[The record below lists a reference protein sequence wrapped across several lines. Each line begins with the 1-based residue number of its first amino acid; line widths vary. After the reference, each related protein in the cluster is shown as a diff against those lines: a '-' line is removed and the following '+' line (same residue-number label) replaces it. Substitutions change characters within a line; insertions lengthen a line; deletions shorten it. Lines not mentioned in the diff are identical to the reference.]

1 MRTIQISSVLSLFN
15 KQQHKIIA
23 LALGVLFIMPLTGN
37 HYLVIVFTT
46 IGFYSLVTLGLILL
60 MGFAGQISLGQAIF
74 FGLGAYTSGILTTRY
89 SLSPWVVIIAAAI
102 TTGCIAVIIG
112 RAMFRLRG
120 LIVGGITIALNL
132 VFYYLIVSVADLT
145 GGATGMMNI
154 PQLPSGG
161 FISYSFFIYY
171 LVWAITLL
179 ALIFSL
185 NLVNS
190 RTGRALRA
198 MNLFDG
204 GSDQT
209 AQVLG
214 INIMKYKVAIFAV
227 SAMYASVAGSIY
239 AHYVSCIEP
248 STFGVDFSV
257 MIAIMAILGGLSSPW
272 GAILGAGLLVGIIEL
287 LREFVP
293 LLIGG
298 STGAYE
304 LIAYGVILIAT
315 LRFLPRGLIS
325 VCRKLVS
332 GGGNGRWKA
341 ILPHSRV
348 S

>member
-1 MRTIQISSVLSLFN
+1 MRIIPISDIVSLLNKPQYRIMVLLV
-15 KQQHKIIA
+15 A
-23 LALGVLFIMPLTGN
+23 ALFILPLTGN

-46 IGFYSLVTLGLILL
+46 IGFYSLVTMGLILL

-89 SLSPWVVIIAAAI
+89 SISPWLVIIIAAIA
-102 TTGCIAVIIG
+102 TGCIAVIIG

-132 VFYYLIVSVADLT
+132 VFYYLAVSVAELT

-154 PQLPSGG
+154 PKLPSGG

-171 LVWAITLL
+171 LIWAITLL

-204 GSDQT
+204 GSDET

-248 STFGVDFSV
+248 STFGVAFSV

-272 GAILGAGLLVGIIEL
+272 GALLGAGLLIGIIEL

-332 GGGNGRWKA
+332 GGEHGRLKA
-341 ILPHSRV
+341 ILRHFRV

>member
-1 MRTIQISSVLSLFN
+1 MALV
-15 KQQHKIIA
+15 IA
-23 LALGVLFIMPLTGN
+23 ALFILPLTGN

-46 IGFYSLVTLGLILL
+46 IGFYSLVTMGLILL

-89 SLSPWVVIIAAAI
+89 SLSPWLVIIVAAVA
-102 TTGCIAVIIG
+102 TGCIAVIIG

-132 VFYYLIVSVADLT
+132 LFCYLSVSVADLT
-145 GGATGMMNI
+145 GGATGMMGI
-154 PQLPSGG
+154 PKLPSGG

-171 LVWAITLL
+171 LIWAVTLL
-179 ALIFSL
+179 ALVFSL

-204 GSDQT
+204 GSDET

-214 INIMKYKVAIFAV
+214 INIMKYKVAIFVV

-248 STFGVDFSV
+248 GTFGVSFSV
-257 MIAIMAILGGLSSPW
+257 MIALMAILGGLSSPW
-272 GAILGAGLLVGIIEL
+272 GALLGTGLLVGIIEL
-287 LREFVP
+287 LREFAT
-293 LLIGG
+293 LLMGG

-325 VCRKLVS
+325 VCRKLGP
-332 GGGNGRWKA
+332 GGETGGWRA
-341 ILPHSRV
+341 IFRRSRGHS
-348 S
+348 

>member
-1 MRTIQISSVLSLFN
+1 MRTIQVSSVVKPLN
-15 KQQHKIIA
+15 TPQRRI
-23 LALGVLFIMPLTGN
+23 LALVLAALFILPLTGN
-37 HYLVIVFTT
+37 HYLVTVFTT
-46 IGFYSLVTLGLILL
+46 IGFYSLVTMGLILL

-74 FGLGAYTSGILTTRY
+74 YGIGAYTSGILTTRY
-89 SLSPWVVIIAAAI
+89 SLSPWLVIIVAAVA
-102 TTGCIAVIIG
+102 TGCIAVIIG

-132 VFYYLIVSVADLT
+132 LFCYLAVSVADLT

-154 PQLPSGG
+154 PKLPSGG
-161 FISYSFFIYY
+161 FVSYSFFIYY
-171 LVWAITLL
+171 LIWAITLL
-179 ALIFSL
+179 ALVFSL

-204 GSDQT
+204 GSDET

-214 INIMKYKVAIFAV
+214 INIMKYKIAIFAV

-248 STFGVDFSV
+248 STFGVSLSV
-257 MIAIMAILGGLSSPW
+257 MIALMAILGGLSSPW
-272 GAILGAGLLVGIIEL
+272 GALLGTGLLVGVIEL
-287 LREFVP
+287 LREFAP
-293 LLIGG
+293 LLLSG

-325 VCRKLVS
+325 VCRRLAA
-332 GGGNGRWKA
+332 GRKKNSSETV
-341 ILPHSRV
+341 LNDF
-348 S
+348 

>member
-1 MRTIQISSVLSLFN
+1 LV
-15 KQQHKIIA
+15 
-23 LALGVLFIMPLTGN
+23 LGVLFILPFLGN

-46 IGFYSLVTLGLILL
+46 IGYYSLVTMGLVLL

-74 FGLGAYTSGILTTRY
+74 FGIGAYTSGILTTRY
-89 SLSPWVVIIAAAI
+89 SLSPWLVIIIAAIA
-102 TTGCIAVIIG
+102 TGCIAVIIG
-112 RAMFRLRG
+112 RAIFRLRG

-132 VFYYLIVSVADLT
+132 VFYYLIISVADLT

-154 PQLPSGG
+154 PKLPSMGG
-161 FISYSFFIYY
+161 ISYSFFIYY
-171 LVWAITLL
+171 LIWAITLL

-204 GSDQT
+204 GSDET

-227 SAMYASVAGSIY
+227 SAMYASVAGTIY
-239 AHYVSCIEP
+239 AHYISCIEP
-248 STFGVDFSV
+248 ATFGVDFSV

-272 GAILGAGLLVGIIEL
+272 GALLGAGLLVGIIEL
-287 LREFVP
+287 LRDFVP
-293 LLIGG
+293 LLISG

-304 LIAYGVILIAT
+304 LIAYGIILIAT

-325 VCRKLVS
+325 ICRKLVS
-332 GGGNGRWKA
+332 MGEKGRWKA
-341 ILPHSRV
+341 IFSNCRD